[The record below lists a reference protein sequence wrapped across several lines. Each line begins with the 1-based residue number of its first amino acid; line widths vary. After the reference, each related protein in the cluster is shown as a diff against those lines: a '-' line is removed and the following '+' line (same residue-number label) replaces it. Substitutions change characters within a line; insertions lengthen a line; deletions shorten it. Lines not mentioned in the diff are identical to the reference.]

1 MTGRK
6 RIAVLV
12 GQADEFNQSRF
23 ITALVGRAFEYDM
36 NVCVFSMYRK
46 YQDVENREKG
56 ESNIFKLF
64 NPDKFDGVV
73 FMKDT
78 IQTVGI
84 ADEVEKRLHDEYKGP
99 VIVIEKESEYFE
111 SVYTDGYSSV
121 KEIVAHLIE
130 VHGFNKLAFLSGK
143 EWHRHSKQRLA
154 AFKDALTEHG
164 IEPDD
169 NLIVHGDFWY
179 NSGEKCAD
187 HLMEL
192 EEGLPQAVVCAN
204 DAMAIGLCKAFEER
218 GINVPDDIA
227 VVSYDSTEEGQTSPK
242 TITSAIAPTEELGV
256 YAIDY
261 IKSKLDSTE
270 VPEFTISPKMLIGE
284 SCGCHETTMPSLSKR
299 RKEWGTDISDDRFAS
314 VNNFMRED
322 IICQSTLMECIS
334 TIHSYAYQIDGVDSF
349 HLCLCNP
356 WKYLD
361 GTVDENGENADIG
374 IGNVSSL
381 HVKNDGYT
389 EMMLHAIRY
398 NNNRQGNHVSLT
410 KMFPSKD
417 ILPSLD
423 EESPY
428 PKAYYFTPVFFEA
441 ECYGYAAVN
450 YGQKPRCYDE
460 TYRLWLNAVCIGME
474 CIRRNRVI
482 ESLEEKLE
490 SMRVSKFDINTTA
503 YESLND
509 DEKQEYE
516 LTEKILDENLLT
528 YHFQPIV
535 RVSDGGI
542 YSYEALM
549 RATTD
554 KWISPLS
561 IIKYASM
568 QGRLIDVERGTFLNV
583 LGIVDANRDNFGSAK
598 VFINSIPGVKLNDSD
613 YDKTSELLSKYSDV
627 AVVELTEEAE
637 LTDEDLD
644 ALKEHF
650 KNLNVQTAVD
660 DYGTGYSNISNLLRY
675 MPNYVKID
683 RSLLSEIQNKP
694 QKQHFVREII
704 EFCHDNG
711 IMALAEGVETTDEL
725 QMVIHLGADLI
736 QGYYTAKPSADIV
749 THIDEKVAREV
760 VAYYQERMDGANKH
774 IYYAGKSNRV
784 SLNGLVKDGCTDIVV
799 GQDEMVFKDIAIIGT
814 PSLKTDM
821 HMLIEPGYV
830 GRIELENVYFSN
842 VKNRPCIEIEPGAD
856 VTIVLK
862 GNNELHGS
870 GIKVADGAK
879 LVFEGDGTLDL
890 DLNAP
895 EYYGIGNDLNSKHGD
910 IIFEQDGKI
919 SIRSNGKKG
928 ICIGSG
934 LGGVIKV
941 LRGHYILRINGDTCV
956 GIGAYYSDAKL
967 EIDSCLMEVDLG
979 ALHCVGIGSYF
990 GTAYVNIHMSSI
1002 SCFGGGNVTVGIG
1015 SAEGKNCDIDIL
1027 DASLEIGMRGEN
1039 STCMGAL
1046 DGKTD
1051 IDARYVG
1058 LRLENGGS
1066 KALIFGGYN
1075 DDARIS
1081 LISADTIS
1089 GVHNSVG
1096 VDTYAPAEN
1105 FTVINGRKTFKVN
1118 DEEVDRELIY
1128 Q

>member
-1 MTGRK
+1 MAIRK

-12 GQADEFNQSRF
+12 GQADEYNQSRF
-23 ITALVGRAFEYDM
+23 ITGLIGRAYEYDM

-46 YQDVENREKG
+46 YQDVENRERG

-78 IQTVGI
+78 IQTVGV
-84 ADEVEKRLHDEYKGP
+84 ADEVEKRLHEEYTGP
-99 VIVIEKESEYFE
+99 VIVIEKESEYFK

-130 VHGFNKLAFLSGK
+130 VHGFKKLAFLSGK

-154 AFKDALTEHG
+154 AFKDALVEHG

-242 TITSAIAPTEELGV
+242 TITSAIAPTAELGV
-256 YAIDY
+256 YAVDY
-261 IKSKLDSTE
+261 IKSKIDGTE
-270 VPEFTISPKMLIGE
+270 EPEFKIIPQMLIGE
-284 SCGCHETTMPSLSKR
+284 SCGCHETNMPSLTIR
-299 RKEWGTDISDDRFAS
+299 RKEWDTDISEDGFAS

-322 IICQSTLMECIS
+322 VISQTGLMECIS
-334 TIHSYAYQIDGVDSF
+334 TIHSYAYQIKGVDSF

-361 GTVDENGENADIG
+361 GAIDENGDNADIG
-374 IGNVSSL
+374 LGNVSTL
-381 HVKNDGYT
+381 HVKHDGYT
-389 EMMLHAIRY
+389 DMMIHAIRY

-410 KMFPSKD
+410 KMFPVKD

-450 YGQKPRCYDE
+450 YGQTPRCYDE
-460 TYRLWLNAVCIGME
+460 NYRLWLNAVCIGIE
-474 CIRRNRVI
+474 SIRRNCVI

-490 SMRVSKFDINTTA
+490 SMRVSKFDISSTA
-503 YESLND
+503 YESLS
-509 DEKQEYE
+509 DEEKKEYE
-516 LTEKILDENLLT
+516 LTEKILDDNLLT

-535 RVSDGGI
+535 SVSTGKI

-568 QGRLIDVERGTFLNV
+568 QGRLKDVERGTFLNV
-583 LGIVDANRDNFGSAK
+583 LGIVDKNRENFGDSK

-644 ALKEHF
+644 SLKEHF
-650 KNLNVQTAVD
+650 KKMNVQTAVD

-711 IMALAEGVETTDEL
+711 IMALAEGVETTEEL

-736 QGYYTAKPSADIV
+736 QGYYTGKPSADII
-749 THIDEKVAREV
+749 TRIDEKVAREV
-760 VAYYQERMDGANKH
+760 VDYYQERLDGANKH

-799 GQDEMVFKDIAIIGT
+799 GQDEVVFKDIAIIGT

-821 HMLIEPGYV
+821 HMLIEPGYS

-862 GNNELHGS
+862 GNNELRGS
-870 GIKVADGAK
+870 GIKVSEGAK

-890 DLNAP
+890 DINAP
-895 EYYGIGNDLNSKHGD
+895 EYYGIGNDLNSRHGD

-941 LRGHYILRINGDTCV
+941 LKGHYVLRINGDMCV
-956 GIGAYYSDAKL
+956 GIGAYSKDAVL
-967 EIDSCLMEVDLG
+967 EFDSCLVEVDLG
-979 ALHCVGIGSYF
+979 ALRCVGIGSYS
-990 GTAYVNIHMSSI
+990 GSADVSIHMSSV
-1002 SCFGGGNVTVGIG
+1002 SCFGGGNVTIGIG
-1015 SAEGKNCDIDIL
+1015 TAEGENCDISML
-1027 DASLEIGMRGEN
+1027 DASVEIGMRGEN

-1046 DGKTD
+1046 GGRTY
-1051 IDARYVG
+1051 IDAKYVG

-1066 KALIFGGYN
+1066 KALTFGGYN
-1075 DDARIS
+1075 ENSKVS

-1089 GVHNSVG
+1089 DVHNNIG
-1096 VDTYAPAEN
+1096 VDTYTLPEN
-1105 FTVINGRKTFKVN
+1105 FTLINGRKTFKVN
-1118 DEEVDRELIY
+1118 DEEVDRKLEY
-1128 Q
+1128 K